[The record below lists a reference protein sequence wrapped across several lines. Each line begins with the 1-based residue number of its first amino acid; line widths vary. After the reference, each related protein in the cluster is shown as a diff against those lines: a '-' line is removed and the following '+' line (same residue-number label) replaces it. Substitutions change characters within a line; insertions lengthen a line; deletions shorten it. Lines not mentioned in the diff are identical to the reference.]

1 MDSLRSVR
9 FLAIVA
15 IFAMLLAAIVPFSA
29 AAQTADEA
37 GRGFAMAT
45 PTGVMD
51 CKTCPKADMALG
63 RCVQMACQVATI
75 AAGGILSK
83 AIVLVRYRL
92 AIAARPPEWHTV
104 PPVSP
109 G

>member
-15 IFAMLLAAIVPFSA
+15 IFAMFLAAIAPFS
-29 AAQTADEA
+29 TAVQMA
-37 GRGFAMAT
+37 GDADQSFAMAT
-45 PTGVMD
+45 PTGLMD
-51 CKTCPKADMALG
+51 CKTCPKADMALSG
-63 RCVQMACQVATI
+63 CVQMACQVATI
-75 AAGGILSK
+75 AASAHLSR
-83 AIVLVRYRL
+83 ATLLVRYRL
-92 AIAARPPEWHTV
+92 AIATPPPDWHTV